1 MNIPKIVR
9 IDIVDSD
16 TSLSERLQDTF
27 YLVDPD
33 EKQLAI
39 FKEMVETRNEEDD
52 DGELGLF
59 YGDYFKML
67 EWLNAHFEV
76 LDIERRE
83 IQW

>member
-9 IDIVDSD
+9 IDIVDTD

-33 EKQLAI
+33 EKKLAI

-52 DGELGLF
+52 DGEFGLF
-59 YGDYFKML
+59 YGNYLKML
-67 EWLNAHFEV
+67 EWINDNFEV